1 MKEKKK
7 HLLLLIDPSGQKYE
21 IGFLSPCKDGF
32 VLGTPQIR
40 KSESSHLTI
49 LNKRNTLSAHI
60 TPQKTLREKQYFP
73 PLSIKEF
80 SSRLE
85 SLLSNKLVFKLSQE
99 QLSEDIMYVTIKF
112 KKWFNA
118 LIKTL
123 FQKETKEE
131 AIIHTINFKNLLDK
145 IPKMLN
151 EFRIAPQSFMGLCKA
166 GDMLKDS
173 SKIAGITNSGIL
185 IIPSENEL
193 IGVDFKVF
201 TNFDFKPSM
210 KKSQLDNPI
219 SELYQSLG
227 INQYIQQEVMGK
239 KFFENLLSKET
250 WQAASSKLGK
260 YAEKQSDKNNIHF

>member
-99 QLSEDIMYVTIKF
+99 QLSEDIMYVTIKLKNGSTRLSRPCSKRRQ
-112 KKWFNA
+112 KK
-118 LIKTL
+118 K
-123 FQKETKEE
+123 
-131 AIIHTINFKNLLDK
+131 
-145 IPKMLN
+145 
-151 EFRIAPQSFMGLCKA
+151 R
-166 GDMLKDS
+166 
-173 SKIAGITNSGIL
+173 
-185 IIPSENEL
+185 
-193 IGVDFKVF
+193 
-201 TNFDFKPSM
+201 
-210 KKSQLDNPI
+210 
-219 SELYQSLG
+219 
-227 INQYIQQEVMGK
+227 
-239 KFFENLLSKET
+239 
-250 WQAASSKLGK
+250 
-260 YAEKQSDKNNIHF
+260 